1 MGGGWSEAFDRD
13 TLATV
18 LFETLFGHAWLW
30 HLGLEAALLA
40 VLLAWRGTGAL
51 VLVTLLAAAH
61 AASLA
66 WAGHAVMHPGA
77 APLAAQVLHL
87 LAGGLWLGSLPA
99 LYHLLARAQSA
110 PSPALDHAVRTLL
123 PLYSRVGYAVVSVL
137 VLSGIGN
144 SIFLVGSTGAL
155 LATPYGRVLL
165 VKIALVLG
173 MIAVALDNRL
183 SQTPQI
189 LDRHPAS
196 VASFARQVALEQGI
210 GASDPRRGERVGPVA
225 AGATAIARAR
235 AAAGGAWS
243 RRPRRRYSRPMR
255 RASRRRDGTE

>member
-1 MGGGWSEAFDRD
+1 MSGPGSTPRAGD
-13 TLATV
+13 
-18 LFETLFGHAWLW
+18 

-51 VLVTLLAAAH
+51 VLVTLLAAVH

-77 APLAAQVLHL
+77 TPLAAQVLHL

-99 LYHLLARAQSA
+99 LYHLLARAHRA
-110 PSPALDHAVRTLL
+110 PSPALDHAVRALL

-144 SIFLVGSTGAL
+144 SIFLVGSMGAL

-173 MIAVALDNRL
+173 MIAVALGNRL

-196 VASFARQVALEQGI
+196 AASFARQVVLEQGLALLI
-210 GASDPRRGERVGPVA
+210 LGAVSVLGLLPPA
-225 AGATAIARAR
+225 LQQ
-235 AAAGGAWS
+235 
-243 RRPRRRYSRPMR
+243 
-255 RASRRRDGTE
+255 